1 MNKYLVHGA
10 RIFLGSIFLIFGLNG
25 FYTFIPVPD
34 FHPFMEILV
43 SSGYIYLVKAV
54 EVTAGVLLLS
64 NRYVPLALVMLVP
77 DVVNIAAYHTLL
89 DPRNWFIVPLIL
101 TLLSI
106 LCYTYRSYFI
116 SLFAYK
122 AEADLN

>member
-43 SSGYIYLVKAV
+43 SSGYIYLIKAV